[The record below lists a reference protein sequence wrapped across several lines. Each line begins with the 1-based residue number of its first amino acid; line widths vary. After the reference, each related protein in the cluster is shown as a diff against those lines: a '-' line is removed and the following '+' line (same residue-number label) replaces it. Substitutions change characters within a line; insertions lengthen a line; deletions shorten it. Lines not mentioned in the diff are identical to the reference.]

1 MKDLTTNPIPALE
14 LKNISYNLPAR
25 ALFQNL
31 SLSFPKGKL
40 CALIG
45 PNGAGKTTL
54 LRLILGLSRPVSGE
68 VFWLGKPLAA
78 WKRSERAQALS
89 YLAQSEPLP
98 TDFRVR
104 EIVQMGFPL
113 GQNSWAGSWG
123 KGRISSAEPELLQQA
138 LRRTR
143 TLEFADLSVHHL
155 SGGEQQRVAL
165 ARALV
170 AQPQILLLDEPTN
183 HLDIGHSL
191 ELLDLLRLEVTAG
204 LSVVMVL
211 HDLHLAAKADH
222 LVLLHQG
229 QILAQ
234 GTPLEVLTPEHLWIA
249 YGVRLKV
256 HLLEGN
262 LVLTLQGLG
271 Q

>member
-1 MKDLTTNPIPALE
+1 MKDPITNPIPALE
-14 LKNISYNLPAR
+14 LKSVSYHLPTR

-54 LRLILGLSRPVSGE
+54 LRLMLGLSRPIGGE

-78 WKRSERAQALS
+78 WKRAERAQTLS
-89 YLAQSEPLP
+89 YLAQSEALP

-113 GQNSWAGSWG
+113 AGNRWAGNGWKKNNT
-123 KGRISSAEPELLQQA
+123 KGAEPELLERA
-138 LRRTR
+138 MRRTR
-143 TLEFADLSVHHL
+143 TLEFADLPVHHL

-191 ELLDLLRLEVTAG
+191 ELLDLLRLEVDAG
-204 LSVVMVL
+204 LSVLMVL

-229 QILAQ
+229 RILAQ
-234 GTPLEVLTPEHLWIA
+234 GTPLEVLTPEHLWTA

-256 HLLEGN
+256 HSLEGN
-262 LVLTLQGLG
+262 LVLTPQGT
-271 Q
+271 